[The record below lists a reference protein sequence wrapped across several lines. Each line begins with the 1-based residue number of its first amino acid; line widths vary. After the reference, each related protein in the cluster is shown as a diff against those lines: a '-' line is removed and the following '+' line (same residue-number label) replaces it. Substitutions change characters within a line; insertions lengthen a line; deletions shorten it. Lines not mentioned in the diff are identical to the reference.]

1 MIWGKHFNVFA
12 ENKYR
17 IQRLTVKKLKETL
30 KVICVSI
37 AQMRKLCRYTEQGAP
52 KATPWQLLL
61 GSRVRAIELDS
72 LLLCA
77 NCVSQLKD

>member
-1 MIWGKHFNVFA
+1 MIWVKHFNMFA

-17 IQRLTVKKLKETL
+17 IHRLTVIKLKETL

-37 AQMRKLCRYTEQGAP
+37 AQMRKLCQYTELGLP
-52 KATPWQLLL
+52 KATPWQLLP
-61 GSRVRAIELDS
+61 GSRVKAIELDS